1 MDEIQKHGEEEDQYK
16 TGTFQ
21 RENPRK
27 GAARFLREFELEQQ
41 EEEDLWNY
49 NLDRAKLAD
58 GDKAATLILD
68 HEMAQ
73 REANGNKKY
82 KCMKQKT
89 NI

>member
-1 MDEIQKHGEEEDQYK
+1 MITNFNNNIFEICGVSELLLIGE
-16 TGTFQ
+16 
-21 RENPRK
+21 
-27 GAARFLREFELEQQ
+27 

-49 NLDRAKLAD
+49 NLERAKLAD

-82 KCMKQKT
+82 KCMK
-89 NI
+89 